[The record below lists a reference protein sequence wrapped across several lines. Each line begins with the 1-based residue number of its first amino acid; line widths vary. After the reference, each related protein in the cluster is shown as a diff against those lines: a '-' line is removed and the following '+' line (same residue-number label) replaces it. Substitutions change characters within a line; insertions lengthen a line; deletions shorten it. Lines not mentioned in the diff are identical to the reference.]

1 MSPQLQLLPPVP
13 PPVGLYIRPGWN
25 DHVVL
30 QQVLVEGHAPT
41 GFVFDARFG
50 SRHRE
55 LWEAT
60 TDAHL
65 DAVLDPG
72 MQELWSPAGRTRSGL
87 MDLPWA
93 GVADEGEPG
102 LRGEGGRQLVGQI
115 AQYVT
120 DHGFGAVISPT
131 HYLLGPTDPN
141 LGVDVHLARQ
151 LRDNLNARG
160 RSDVRIYFRVST
172 AASTLGTPASRSA
185 LLAAIANLDV
195 DAVWL
200 RLHPFGTSSAGPL
213 ALRRYIETCLD
224 LGAMNVPLVGER
236 TGTVGLALL
245 GFNVLGGIE
254 CGVTLGE
261 QFDASRLLRP
271 PRLDGK
277 PFSNPGLVYLAA
289 LETFVSRADGRTLLA
304 RRATKA
310 AVGCRDSMCCRRG
323 PDDMVRDPRRHGVIQ
338 RIRETDEAGA
348 TPAHRRPERYLEH
361 VTNAGNLALRLSAAH
376 PNLES
381 ARKRLDSWRGT
392 LSSLPADHV
401 PRNAPLPAVGH
412 RLHSADPARPRP
424 IAAPDQS

>member
-1 MSPQLQLLPPVP
+1 MSPQLQLLPPTP
-13 PPVGLYIRPGWN
+13 PPVGLYIRPAWN

-50 SRHRE
+50 VRHRD

-60 TDAHL
+60 TDARL

-72 MQELWSPAGRTRSGL
+72 TQELWSPAGRALGGL
-87 MDLPWA
+87 KDLPWA
-93 GVADEGEPG
+93 SVADEGEPG
-102 LRGEGGRQLVGQI
+102 LRGEGGRQLVGRM

-131 HYLLGPTDPN
+131 HYLRGPTDPN

-160 RSDVRIYFRVST
+160 RSDVRIYYRIAT
-172 AASTLGTPASRSA
+172 AASTIGDASSRGA
-185 LLAAIANLDV
+185 LLRALNGLDV

-200 RLHPFGTSSAGPL
+200 CLHPFGTSTAGPH
-213 ALRRYIETCLD
+213 ALRRYIDICFD
-224 LGAMNVPLVGER
+224 LASLNVPLVAER

-245 GFNVLGGIE
+245 AFNVVGGIE

-261 QFDASRLLRP
+261 QFNAARLLRLAP
-271 PRLDGK
+271 LNGT
-277 PFSNPGLVYLAA
+277 PFSNPGMVYLAA
-289 LETFVSRADGRTLLA
+289 LDTFVTRRDGRDFLA

-310 AVGCRDSMCCRRG
+310 AVGCRDAMCCRRG
-323 PDDMVRDPRRHGVIQ
+323 PEDMVRDPRRHGVIQ
-338 RIRETDEAGA
+338 RIREADEAGA

-376 PNLES
+376 PSLEP
-381 ARKRLDSWRGT
+381 ARRRLDSWRGT
-392 LSSLPADHV
+392 LSSLPADQV
-401 PRNAPLPAVGH
+401 RRDAPLPAVGRRRH
-412 RLHSADPARPRP
+412 AADANRLRP